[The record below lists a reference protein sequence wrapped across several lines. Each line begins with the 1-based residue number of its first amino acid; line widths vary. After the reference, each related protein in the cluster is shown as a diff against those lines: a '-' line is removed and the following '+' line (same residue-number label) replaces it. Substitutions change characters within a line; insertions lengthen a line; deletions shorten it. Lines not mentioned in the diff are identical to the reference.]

1 MHTARADILRDEM
14 FRGATDRFNH
24 CIQNRLGMA
33 IDFPVNRL
41 KMRDKES
48 ARSLTFLAISG
59 TSRGGLA
66 SVITFFCIRVAKGP
80 AMRDDRIVKDGS
92 GDEAYWILPST
103 GMDLL

>member
-33 IDFPVNRL
+33 IDFPEKRL
-41 KMRDKES
+41 RMQDEES
-48 ARSLTFLAISG
+48 ARSITFRAISG

-66 SVITFFCIRVAKGP
+66 SAITFFCIRVAKVP
-80 AMRDDRIVKDGS
+80 AMRDDRTMKYGS
-92 GDEAYWILPST
+92 GDGAYWILPST